1 MAARRPTRSLL
12 QEARV
17 IDVSNE
23 NVPGYFLL
31 LEMAFQTKRR
41 IPFVEQAL
49 IDRAVGRM
57 ADHTTLTH
65 CLVLVNPGTPLLG
78 VALKASFVCA
88 EERKATGF
96 ELLLNISLPAFDC
109 DALVQLVT
117 ISAAHFAFRNGVV
130 MRQLKRRANFQVA
143 LEACFRRFSWIDN
156 GTRSAP
162 CFDVQTSGPVARLA
176 AHVRDLFWSSAALC
190 LSAFSAALTYDYL
203 FCLQSRMGGCSK
215 IAHDLFVAGGTFL

>member
-1 MAARRPTRSLL
+1 MAASRPTRPLL
-12 QEARV
+12 QEIRV

-57 ADHTTLTH
+57 ADGATLPH
-65 CLVLVNPGTPLLG
+65 RLVFIDKRAALLCVTLEAG
-78 VALKASFVCA
+78 FVCA

-96 ELLLNISLPAFDC
+96 ELLLNVRRSAFDR

-117 ISAAHFAFRNGVV
+117 ISAAHFPFQHRMVV
-130 MRQLKRRANFQVA
+130 RHLKLCPHLQMT
-143 LEACFRRFSWIDN
+143 LETSFRRLTWIDN
-156 GTRSAP
+156 SMRCATA
-162 CFDVQTSGPVARLA
+162 L
-176 AHVRDLFWSSAALC
+176 HV
-190 LSAFSAALTYDYL
+190 
-203 FCLQSRMGGCSK
+203 
-215 IAHDLFVAGGTFL
+215 